1 METQSITIEKRVV
14 NKLYLSDLDNDN
26 EIELNIEHQNKS
38 MSIIYLDKHD
48 LINIKNHINYLLKK
62 L

>member
-1 METQSITIEKRVV
+1 MATQSITIEKRV

-26 EIELNIEHQNKS
+26 EIELNIEHQNNS